1 MFTIPASSLVHVM
14 VPVAAKRNGVAVD
27 PTSDTVQMAFL
38 DEDPETASPASDD
51 WKTASWETN
60 SAVTPNQY
68 EAKCLVG
75 TGGATTLTSGT
86 WWVWVKVTDSPEAPV
101 IYSGRIRVTP

>member
-38 DEDPETASPASDD
+38 TSAPDTASPGASD
-51 WKTASWETN
+51 WETASWETN
-60 SAVTPNQY
+60 TTTDPDQY
-68 EAKCLVG
+68 WARCLVG
-75 TGGATTLTSGT
+75 TGGATTLSAGT
-86 WWVWVKVTDSPEAPV
+86 YYVWVKVADNPETPV
-101 IYSGRIRVTP
+101 IYAGRIRVTP